1 MACGNIGQ
9 YVDQVLTFCVLCICY
24 FIEQMYRRVA
34 SALLPGLYSNFYGF
48 QWWIHEF
55 PGGCQPQRRGDD
67 LLFGIF
73 FAENCTK
80 IKKTLKSVR
89 ITHADSLMVCK
100 QYIVL
105 NHVLSE
111 KTTSFPKAH
120 SQVPPRHF
128 PSHFP
133 QLFPSHF
140 QQPFPTA
147 FPTAFP
153 KPFLEAGII

>member
-1 MACGNIGQ
+1 MFRTIVKICVKKKFSRAADDLYCGTLYMACGNIGQ

-55 PGGCQPQRRGDD
+55 PGGCLPQRRGDD

-80 IKKTLKSVR
+80 IKKNIEK
-89 ITHADSLMVCK
+89 CK
-100 QYIVL
+100 NY
-105 NHVLSE
+105 
-111 KTTSFPKAH
+111 TC
-120 SQVPPRHF
+120 
-128 PSHFP
+128 
-133 QLFPSHF
+133 
-140 QQPFPTA
+140 
-147 FPTAFP
+147 
-153 KPFLEAGII
+153 